1 MKEKEEIASKIKN
14 AELYKAFLKVNR
26 EDFLPD
32 LLKKYAYD
40 RNYINV
46 PLQIIPGI
54 TTTALTLGIYMLDNL
69 ELHAGQKVLEIGTG
83 IGYYTALMAE
93 IVDKVFSIEIN
104 NDMYEYS
111 KKKLQTYNNVE
122 LIKADGT
129 LGLEKEKPFDR
140 IIVWAASPTIPCK
153 LYEQLKEG
161 GIMIVPIGTQKVQNL
176 YKITKIKED
185 SSQIQKLTNVIFM
198 KMSGMYGFY
207 DDDSEEDRIERL
219 EEQMKKI
226 MDIIRKK

>member
-1 MKEKEEIASKIKN
+1 MEEIASRIKN

-40 RNYINV
+40 KKYV
-46 PLQIIPGI
+46 DTPLQIIPEI
-54 TTTALTLGIYMLDNL
+54 TTTALSLGIYMLDNL
-69 ELHAGQKVLEIGTG
+69 DLHKSQKVLEIGTG

-93 IVDKVFSIEIN
+93 IVDKVFSLEIN
-104 NDMYEYS
+104 NDMYNYAREKL
-111 KKKLQTYNNVE
+111 KKYNNVE
-122 LIKADGT
+122 VIKADGT

-161 GIMIVPIGTQKVQNL
+161 GIMIVPIGTGKVQSL
-176 YKITKIKED
+176 YKIIKIDENNP
-185 SSQIQKLTNVIFM
+185 QIQKLTNVIFM
-198 KMSGMYGFY
+198 KMKGIYGFY
-207 DDDSEEDRIERL
+207 EDEEDDDRIERL
-219 EEQMKKI
+219 EKQIKKLMEMLKEKI
-226 MDIIRKK
+226 